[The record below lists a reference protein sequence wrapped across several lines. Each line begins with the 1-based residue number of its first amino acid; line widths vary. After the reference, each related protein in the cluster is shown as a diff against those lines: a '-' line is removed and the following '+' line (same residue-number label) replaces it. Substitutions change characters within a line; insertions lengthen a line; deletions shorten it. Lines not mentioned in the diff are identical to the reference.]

1 MARSEA
7 EMSAEDLNEEIS
19 PEELDALQ
27 PGQYFLIDIRSEEE
41 YEHGFIPGCVLLS
54 PEQVREMAQAA
65 ISIADGKD
73 VPSSSS
79 HAKAADVENGIDIPR
94 SCADVSSG
102 GSDLSSSGSGVNASS
117 IPGRAR
123 TQDSSPAFARAG
135 RIIIYC
141 RYGGVSRE
149 LSDELRAMGFPAQ
162 NLTGGY
168 GAWALHAI
176 REQAKSEEKR
186 RQIELGIQKGAFH
199 RDLLNPFARAILKY
213 QMIQNGDH
221 IAVCISGGKDSMLM
235 AKLFQEFQ
243 RHGQFRFDLTFLCM
257 DPGYSEANRKI
268 IESNASLLGIP
279 LEFFETNIFDTVYNI
294 PSSPCYLCA
303 RMRRGWLYKEAK
315 ARGCNKIA
323 LGHHYDDVIETVF
336 MGMLYSGQ
344 WAAMMPKLRSTNFED
359 MQLIRPM
366 YFIREEDI
374 KRWRDVN
381 HLHFIQCACHFTDT
395 CTTCAVT
402 GGIGGNGNCNNSGSA
417 DLSANTLDIAPQWAS
432 AGSEHSGHKRTE
444 TKQLIAMLK
453 KTNPDIETNLFH
465 ATENVHIDKLLG
477 WTKDGARHSFLED
490 F

>member
-1 MARSEA
+1 MNA
-7 EMSAEDLNEEIS
+7 EELNEEIS
-19 PEELDALQ
+19 PEELGALQ
-27 PGQYFLIDIRSEEE
+27 SGQYLLIDIRSEEE

-65 ISIADGKD
+65 ISIAVGKD
-73 VPSSSS
+73 
-79 HAKAADVENGIDIPR
+79 
-94 SCADVSSG
+94 
-102 GSDLSSSGSGVNASS
+102 
-117 IPGRAR
+117 
-123 TQDSSPAFARAG
+123 DSSPALSVQTADGGTKDSSSAFARAG

-213 QMIQNGDH
+213 ELIQNGDH

-279 LEFFETNIFDTVYNI
+279 LEFFETNIFDTVYSI

-315 ARGCNKIA
+315 TRGCNKIA

-395 CTTCAVT
+395 CTTCAISD
-402 GGIGGNGNCNNSGSA
+402 GPEDGS
-417 DLSANTLDIAPQWAS
+417 
-432 AGSEHSGHKRTE
+432 GSEHSGHKRTE

-477 WTKDGARHSFLED
+477 WTKDGERHSFLED

>member
-27 PGQYFLIDIRSEEE
+27 SEQYLLIDIRSEEE

-54 PEQVREMAQAA
+54 QKQVREMAQAA

-73 VPSSSS
+73 DSSPALSVQ
-79 HAKAADVENGIDIPR
+79 AAD
-94 SCADVSSG
+94 G
-102 GSDLSSSGSGVNASS
+102 GTN
-117 IPGRAR
+117 
-123 TQDSSPAFARAG
+123 DSSPAFAQAG

-176 REQAKSEEKR
+176 REQAKNEEKR

-279 LEFFETNIFDTVYNI
+279 LEFFETNIFDMVYNI

-402 GGIGGNGNCNNSGSA
+402 GG
-417 DLSANTLDIAPQWAS
+417 
-432 AGSEHSGHKRTE
+432 EHSGHKRTE

-477 WTKDGARHSFLED
+477 WTKDGERHSFLED